1 MTETT
6 SVPVSTP
13 QARELSPV
21 EGLRLALQRMTPEFA
36 VALPPQI
43 PAERFVRTLLTT
55 VQMNPAL
62 LQADRR
68 SLFAAAMR
76 AAQDG
81 LLLDGREA
89 AAVIFGKGNVQY
101 MPMVDGLL
109 KKLRNSGELASI
121 SCHVV
126 FDADEFEYELGDA
139 ESIRHK
145 PHLGPNRGKPRAVY
159 AIART
164 KDGAVYRE
172 VMSVEDVERVRNVS
186 RARDAGPWKD
196 WWDRMAIKTCL
207 RRICRRLPSSADLDS
222 VLEADNEASGFVNQ
236 PRSQAEATVTQPAAD
251 VSPLARLKASI
262 AEPEVTHDQANA
274 TANAPDADDGAAS

>member
-68 SLFAAAMR
+68 TLFAAAMR

-126 FDADEFEYELGDA
+126 FDADEFEYELGDS

-236 PRSQAEATVTQPAAD
+236 PRSQVEATVTQPAAD

-262 AEPEVTHDQANA
+262 AEPEVTHDQAA
-274 TANAPDADDGAAS
+274 TADAPDADDGAAG

>member
-1 MTETT
+1 MTDTNAAT
-6 SVPVSTP
+6 QV
-13 QARELSPV
+13 RELSPV
-21 EGLRLALQRMTPEFA
+21 EGLRVALQKMTPEFA

-109 KKLRNSGELASI
+109 KKLRNSGELSSI

-126 FDADEFEYELGDA
+126 FDADLFEYELGDS
-139 ESIRHK
+139 ESIKHK
-145 PHLGPNRGKPRAVY
+145 PHLGPNRGKPVAVY

-236 PRSQAEATVTQPAAD
+236 PRSQVEATIVQPAAD

-262 AEPEVTHDQANA
+262 EPEQEVTH
-274 TANAPDADDGAAS
+274 GAAEAAAQPDVDDDAAR